1 MMEPSTTPL
10 LLRPLEALGER
21 LREADLPQLAALCLA
36 LLIVVLA
43 LAWPSRAGIANESW
57 ATVAQAR
64 SLIVALLALSY
75 GVLSAFTV
83 ARRAILNVVAVMMV
97 AMSLVPIELL
107 AHAGSVPPTPGWWA
121 WLSTPFA
128 VMGQM
133 AIGALA
139 AVALA
144 RVGLRN
150 LAPLLP
156 VVLVAGFIVLDYRL
170 DFTALNPLSAALQVS
185 PLYLSVMGCAALVG
199 ILVLAFGRRRSPQV
213 AP

>member
-1 MMEPSTTPL
+1 MTEPTTPPF
-10 LLRPLEALGER
+10 LRPLETLGER
-21 LREADLPQLAALCLA
+21 LREADLPQIAALCLA

-43 LAWPSRAGIANESW
+43 LAWPSRTGTANESW
-57 ATVAQAR
+57 VAVAQAR
-64 SLIVALLALSY
+64 SLIVALVSLSY
-75 GVLSAFTV
+75 GVLSTFTV
-83 ARRAILNVVAVMMV
+83 ARRATVNVVAVMMV
-97 AMSLVPIELL
+97 AMSLLPIESL
-107 AHAGSVPPTPGWWA
+107 AHAGSVPTTPGWWA

-133 AIGALA
+133 AIAALA
-139 AVALA
+139 TMLLA

-156 VVLVAGFIVLDYRL
+156 VVLVAAFIALDLRF

-185 PLYLSVMGCAALVG
+185 PVYVTVMGCAALVG
-199 ILVLAFGRRRSPQV
+199 AAVLVLGHRRSGQA